1 MRDGAPAS
9 GSVPAYTV
17 TARVLHWLTAVLVLL
32 MVPLG
37 FVIVNEWGGPLQDT
51 IYDLH
56 KSIGAVLLPLVVV
69 RLVWRLTHPPA
80 PLPPEAAAAVADV
93 RKHLEAAGFHT
104 RSHQSPT

>member
-1 MRDGAPAS
+1 MRDRAPAS

-37 FVIVNEWGGPLQDT
+37 FVIVNEWGGPLQDP

-56 KSIGAVLLPLVVV
+56 K
-69 RLVWRLTHPPA
+69 
-80 PLPPEAAAAVADV
+80 
-93 RKHLEAAGFHT
+93 
-104 RSHQSPT
+104 